1 MEDTIWREEL
11 KKTDTKWWG
20 GGEQAHWKS
29 MIEHLLVCCMFC
41 INNYCIGAYWGCF
54 MSKKKIFFNHRTS
67 KTGSITLLKV
77 YFICHV
83 KPCSWTAGWKILF
96 LLHRMWNIAITKDR
110 EHGNTNTVE
119 FWHLVKSADNTPSY
133 GRLALITNKRLLF
146 FLADSLFT
154 ESLFEMNSSIQAA
167 VMNLFSSHQQT
178 TKLTILACSDSRD
191 SWFDQEDARDVCP
204 AAPWTRCVSGW
215 RCVSAPSFQ
224 GRSSTTIKCVCG
236 RYRAL
241 HRWCSAQTAFS
252 PSTTP
257 LDQRRPRMRCMS
269 PAYSPWWRPW
279 LAAITPPSSATDKQ
293 GQGRH
298 THWRGET
305 WVGWRLARG
314 SSIVLIDTH
323 FKQGF
328 GISFRVLL
336 GSCFLATARLAH
348 NSILR
353 VLNTQW
359 TVDWISGGA
368 IATLLKQSEG

>member
-1 MEDTIWREEL
+1 
-11 KKTDTKWWG
+11 
-20 GGEQAHWKS
+20 
-29 MIEHLLVCCMFC
+29 
-41 INNYCIGAYWGCF
+41 
-54 MSKKKIFFNHRTS
+54 
-67 KTGSITLLKV
+67 
-77 YFICHV
+77 
-83 KPCSWTAGWKILF
+83 
-96 LLHRMWNIAITKDR
+96 
-110 EHGNTNTVE
+110 
-119 FWHLVKSADNTPSY
+119 
-133 GRLALITNKRLLF
+133 
-146 FLADSLFT
+146 
-154 ESLFEMNSSIQAA
+154 MN
-167 VMNLFSSHQQT
+167 SSHQQT

-191 SWFDQEDARDVCP
+191 SWFNQEDARDVCP

-224 GRSSTTIKCVCG
+224 GRSSTTTKCVCG
-236 RYRAL
+236 RSRAL
-241 HRWCSAQTAFS
+241 HKWCSAQTAFS

-314 SSIVLIDTH
+314 SSIVLIDSH

-328 GISFRVLL
+328 GISFSVLL

-353 VLNTQW
+353 VLNTQC
-359 TVDWISGGA
+359 TVDWISGGQLQRYWSSQGDNDEKSRQPA
-368 IATLLKQSEG
+368 KKIGLRSFVLLWMELTPSTYNNQVSHNSKVNYWSGCVRLFVTSFFQLFWLFLDITNSGWVFILGVFVL

>member
-1 MEDTIWREEL
+1 
-11 KKTDTKWWG
+11 
-20 GGEQAHWKS
+20 
-29 MIEHLLVCCMFC
+29 
-41 INNYCIGAYWGCF
+41 
-54 MSKKKIFFNHRTS
+54 
-67 KTGSITLLKV
+67 
-77 YFICHV
+77 
-83 KPCSWTAGWKILF
+83 
-96 LLHRMWNIAITKDR
+96 
-110 EHGNTNTVE
+110 
-119 FWHLVKSADNTPSY
+119 
-133 GRLALITNKRLLF
+133 
-146 FLADSLFT
+146 
-154 ESLFEMNSSIQAA
+154 MNSSIQAA

-224 GRSSTTIKCVCG
+224 GRSSTTTKCVCG
-236 RYRAL
+236 RSRAL
-241 HRWCSAQTAFS
+241 HKWCSAQTAFS

-269 PAYSPWWRPW
+269 PAYSRWWRPW

-323 FKQGF
+323 FKQVF
-328 GISFRVLL
+328 GISFSVLL

-353 VLNTQW
+353 VLNTQC
-359 TVDWISGGA
+359 TVDWISGAGGNCNVIEA
-368 IATLLKQSEG
+368 VRGIMMRSRLRDKQPRRLAWGVSFCCEWNWHQAHIIIKWATIQRWIIGLAVSAYLLHLSFNCSDFFLTSPIAGGYSF